1 MQRER
6 ITNEIYVFTSERYA
20 QVNAGIILTKLGAV
34 AIGTLVYPEETRQIK
49 RYVEEK
55 LHSHVRYVI
64 NTHYHADHTNGTCFF
79 EDATVISHSHCRQ
92 LLDTRG
98 RTSMEETREASP
110 EMADLRLILPS
121 MTFTDTLNLHFG
133 DKTLKLWSTPGHT
146 PDSIVCL
153 VEEDQVLFGADTVMP
168 VPYFIDG
175 NYDELLA
182 SLKHIRQQT
191 YENIIQG
198 YGEIVLRGEVDEKIN
213 GDINY
218 LVNLKRAVE
227 NALAKADPKSALN
240 QIDIESCGISRV
252 LLNGMVEQLHR
263 QNVNHLAQLLKK
275 PTT

>member
-6 ITNEIYVFTSERYA
+6 ITNEIYVFTSDRYA
-20 QVNAGIILTKLGAV
+20 QVNAGVILTPLGAV
-34 AIGTLVYPEETRQIK
+34 VIGTLVYPDETLHIK

-55 LHSHVRYVI
+55 LHSRVRYVI

-79 EDATVISHSHCRQ
+79 EGATLISHAHCRH

-98 RTSMEETREASP
+98 RASMEETRLSSP
-110 EMADLRLILPS
+110 EMADLRLVLPDT
-121 MTFTDTLNLHFG
+121 TFTDTLTLYLGN
-133 DKTLKLWSTPGHT
+133 KTLKLWATPGHT

-153 VEEDQVLFGADTVMP
+153 VEEDQVLFAADTVMP

-182 SLKHIRQQT
+182 SLEALSKQT

-198 YGEIVLRGEVDEKIN
+198 YGEIVLRGEVHEKIN

-218 LVNLKRAVE
+218 LVNLRQAVE
-227 NALAKADPKSALN
+227 DALGKHDPQSALN

-275 PTT
+275 TAS

>member
-6 ITNEIYVFTSERYA
+6 ITNEIYVFTSDRYA
-20 QVNAGIILTKLGAV
+20 QVNAGVVLTPLGAV
-34 AIGTLVYPEETRQIK
+34 VIGTLVYPDETLHIK

-55 LHSHVRYVI
+55 LHSQVRFVI

-79 EDATVISHSHCRQ
+79 EGATIISHAQCRH

-98 RTSMEETREASP
+98 RASMEETRESSP
-110 EMADLRLILPS
+110 EMADLRLALPNQ
-121 MTFTDTLNLHFG
+121 TFTDTLNLYLG
-133 DKTLKLWSTPGHT
+133 NKTLKLWSTPGHT

-153 VEEDQVLFGADTVMP
+153 VEEDQVLFAADTVMP

-175 NYDELLA
+175 NYDQLLT
-182 SLKHIRQQT
+182 SLQKLSKHT

-198 YGEIVLRGEVDEKIN
+198 YGEIILRGEVHEKIN

-218 LVNLKRAVE
+218 LVNLKQAVE
-227 NALAKADPKSALN
+227 DALGNHDPKSALN

-252 LLNGMVEQLHR
+252 LLNGMVEQLHQ
-263 QNVNHLAQLLKK
+263 QNVNHLAHLLKK
-275 PTT
+275 TAT

>member
-6 ITNEIYVFTSERYA
+6 ITNEIYVFTSDRYA
-20 QVNAGIILTKLGAV
+20 QVNSGIILTSMGAIAV
-34 AIGTLVYPEETRQIK
+34 GTLVYPEETRQIK
-49 RYVEEK
+49 RFVEEK
-55 LHSHVRYVI
+55 LHSEVRFVI

-79 EDATVISHSHCRQ
+79 EGATVISHARCRQ

-98 RTSMEETREASP
+98 RASMEETREASP
-110 EMADLRLILPS
+110 EMTDLRLILPS
-121 MTFTDTLNLHFG
+121 ITFTDTLNLHFG
-133 DKTLKLWSTPGHT
+133 NKTLKLWSTPGHT

-153 VEEDQVLFGADTVMP
+153 VEEDQVLFAADTIMP

-182 SLKHIRQQT
+182 SLKQLSKQT
-191 YENIIQG
+191 YENVIQG
-198 YGEIVLRGEVDEKIN
+198 YGEIVLRGEVYEKIN

-218 LVNLKRAVE
+218 LVNLKQSVE
-227 NALAKADPKSALN
+227 DALAKDDPKSALN
-240 QIDIESCGISRV
+240 QVDIESCGISRV

-275 PTT
+275 TST

>member
-6 ITNEIYVFTSERYA
+6 ITNEIYVFTSDRYA
-20 QVNAGIILTKLGAV
+20 QANAGIILTSMGAV
-34 AIGTLVYPEETRQIK
+34 AIGTLVYPEETRHIK

-55 LHSHVRYVI
+55 LHSQVRYVI

-79 EDATVISHSHCRQ
+79 EGATVISHSRCRQ
-92 LLDTRG
+92 LLDTIG
-98 RTSMEETREASP
+98 RTSMEETRESAP
-110 EMADLRLILPS
+110 EMADLRLVLPNI
-121 MTFTDTLNLHFG
+121 TFTDTLNLHFG
-133 DKTLKLWSTPGHT
+133 DKTLKLKSTPGHT

-153 VEEDQVLFGADTVMP
+153 VEEDQVLFAADTIMP

-182 SLKHIRQQT
+182 SLEDISKQT

-198 YGEIVLRGEVDEKIN
+198 YGEIILRGEIYEKIN
-213 GDINY
+213 DDINY
-218 LVNLKRAVE
+218 LVNLKQAVE
-227 NALAKADPKSALN
+227 NALTDDEPKSALN
-240 QIDIESCGISRV
+240 RIDIESCGISRI